1 MKIIAT
7 IDNRKFIAELSFTE
21 IDYLAGKKIGEDKG
35 YYRNERTITAGT
47 TFNIIEAFEQ
57 IHRND
62 RRKDDVEMLRN
73 SLTFLLNGLDMVKP
87 LIEEP
92 KVKEPTAELTA

>member
-7 IDNRKFIAELSFTE
+7 VDDRTFLAQLSVQEVDF
-21 IDYLAGKKIGEDKG
+21 LAGKKIGSDKG
-35 YYRNERTITAGT
+35 YYGNERTICAGT
-47 TFNIIEAFEQ
+47 EFNIVEAFDQ

-62 RRKDDVEMLRN
+62 RRKDDVERLRQG
-73 SLTFLLNGLDMVKP
+73 LVFLLNGLDMLKP

-92 KVKEPTAELTA
+92 KPEVTSE